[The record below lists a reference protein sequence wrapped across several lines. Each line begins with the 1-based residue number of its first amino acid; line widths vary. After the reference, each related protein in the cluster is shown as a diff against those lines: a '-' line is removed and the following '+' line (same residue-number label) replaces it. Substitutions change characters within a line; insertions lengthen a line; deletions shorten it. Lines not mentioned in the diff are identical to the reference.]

1 MDTHKIETSD
11 EHPVTVDVYT
21 EHPVPARSVVVLCHG
36 FKGHR
41 RWGFIPRLAR
51 RLAGAGVCAVAMDFS
66 LCGRAAEDSS
76 APFRSPELFRSNTIA
91 RERSDLGCVV
101 DWVRRGGEGTTAPGN
116 ALGLWGHSRG
126 GVAAMLWALDDP
138 GVEALVTWATAAHPD
153 FYTER
158 QKVRWREALA
168 YEFTDAETGTP
179 LALGI
184 DYLDD
189 IERHTREYA
198 LADRAPG
205 LAAPHLVVHG
215 EHDLVIP
222 VGDARRLAAE
232 GSGSDKELLV
242 LPTGHTFGYEKG
254 APGGALE
261 RAEAVTVD
269 WFVRRLDRTERG
281 TR

>member
-1 MDTHKIETSD
+1 MTTHRLATSD

-21 EHPVPARSVVVLCHG
+21 ERPGPERVVVLCHG

-51 RLAGAGVCAVAMDFS
+51 RLAGEGICAVAMDFS
-66 LCGRAAEDSS
+66 LGGRAADEPS
-76 APFRSPELFRSNTIA
+76 APFRSPDLFRRNTIA

-101 DWVRRGGEGTTAPGN
+101 DWVRRGCGGATAPG
-116 ALGLWGHSRG
+116 ATLGLWGHSRG

-138 GVEALVTWATAAHPD
+138 GVAALVTWATAAHPD
-153 FYTER
+153 FYTDR
-158 QKVRWREALA
+158 QKARWREEGA

-184 DYLDD
+184 DYLEDL
-189 IERHTREYA
+189 ERHSAEYA

-205 LAAPHLVVHG
+205 LTAAHLVVHG

-222 VGDARRLAAE
+222 VGDARLLAAA
-232 GSGSDKELLV
+232 GSRSDKQLLV

-261 RAEAVTVD
+261 RAEAATVD
-269 WFVRRLDRTERG
+269 WFVLDRAKRG
-281 TR
+281 KR

>member
-1 MDTHKIETSD
+1 MTTHQIMTSD
-11 EHPVTVDVYT
+11 EHPVTADVYA
-21 EHPVPARSVVVLCHG
+21 ERPGAVRVVVLCHG

-51 RLAGAGVCAVAMDFS
+51 RLAEAGLCAVAMDFS
-66 LCGRAAEDSS
+66 MGGRAAEESS
-76 APFRSPELFRSNTIA
+76 APFRSPDLFRRNTIA
-91 RERSDLGCVV
+91 RERSDLGYVV
-101 DWVRRGGEGTTAPGN
+101 DWARRGCGGSTAPGA

-153 FYTER
+153 LYTER
-158 QKVRWREALA
+158 QKARFREARA

-205 LAAPHLVVHG
+205 LAAAHLVVHG

-222 VGDARRLAAE
+222 VGDARRLAAA
-232 GSGSDKELLV
+232 GSRSDKELLV
-242 LPTGHTFGYEKG
+242 LPTGHTFGYETG

-261 RAEAVTVD
+261 RAEAATVD
-269 WFVRRLDRTERG
+269 WFASRLGRAKRG